1 MKQIN
6 EIIKSQNLE
15 VQSVKPEAEW
25 VQSVT
30 VLERKLLDSVG
41 KGKAINDISIAELDK
56 LLTILA
62 KLVGISNS
70 NLPDKEES
78 LLLIRSL
85 NRVYPN
91 IRDEQLK
98 IAFEMAACG
107 QLECEEHYQSLNFK
121 YVSSIINSYIR
132 SVTEAK
138 KYVKEQKMI
147 EQPLFEPEVDWTETL
162 EWLINE
168 YVQGNEPIIPTA
180 MYDWMVENKVL
191 IIGAKEK
198 VNAMNMGERIYKA
211 EVQKRWQERPNSVDR
226 AELYELEKGYD
237 KTKPIY
243 QRVVNEAKR
252 YILKSYILEKKQERK
267 KHTETD
273 KGSAGHV

>member
-1 MKQIN
+1 
-6 EIIKSQNLE
+6 
-15 VQSVKPEAEW
+15 VKPEAEW